1 MNIKWI
7 AHSCFQ
13 IKTDNGKVIYTDPFK
28 LEGDLEHADLILI
41 SHDHYD
47 HADMNSIKRIFSGKT
62 KVICPK
68 TSAGKLKKFNPIGLA
83 PGESETIDDIGITAV
98 PAYNTDKQFHP
109 EGNRWNGYIVE
120 IAGKRLYHA
129 GDTDVIPEMESLGPI
144 DVAFLPVGDT
154 YTMGFNEAVE
164 ACKIIKARIVIP
176 MHDWDKDL
184 NQFKTMVNKAIPIVR
199 VEILKGK
206 DLEIPEEESEEKENV
221 NEEEEL

>member
-1 MNIKWI
+1 VNIKWI

-13 IKTDNGKVIYTDPFK
+13 IKTDDGMVIYTDPFK
-28 LEGDLEHADLILI
+28 LEAGDPADLILI

-47 HADMNSIKRIFSGKT
+47 HADMNSIKSVFSGKT

-83 PGESETIDDIGITAV
+83 PGESTNINEIGITAV
-98 PAYNTDKQFHP
+98 PAYNQNKQFHP
-109 EGNRWNGYIVE
+109 EANRWNGYILE
-120 IAGKRLYHA
+120 ISGKRLYHA
-129 GDTDVIPEMESLGPI
+129 GDTDVIPEMETLGPI

-164 ACKIIKARIVIP
+164 ACKIIAPSICVP

-184 NQFKTMVNKAIPIVR
+184 KVFSNLVKKSVPSVK

-206 DLEIPEEESEEKENV
+206 DLEI
-221 NEEEEL
+221 

>member
-13 IKTDNGKVIYTDPFK
+13 IKTDEEKVIYTDPFK
-28 LEGDLEHADLILI
+28 MEENPVPADLILI

-47 HADMNSIKRIFSGKT
+47 HADMNSIKSIYSGKT
-62 KVICPK
+62 RVVCPK
-68 TSAGKLKKFNPIGLA
+68 TCAGKLKKFNPIGLA
-83 PGESETIDDIGITAV
+83 LGESTSIDEIGITAV
-98 PAYNTDKQFHP
+98 PAYNPDKQFHP
-109 EGNRWNGYIVE
+109 EGNRWNGYILE

-129 GDTDVIPEMESLGPI
+129 GDTDVIPEMETLGPI

-164 ACKIIKARIVIP
+164 ACKIINPSICVP

-184 NQFKTMVNKAIPIVR
+184 KVFSNLVKKSVPSVK
-199 VEILKGK
+199 VEILKEK
-206 DLEIPEEESEEKENV
+206 DLEI
-221 NEEEEL
+221 